1 MLFTIIPSFTASPV
15 MAQERQA
22 LFTHSVHFLDWG
34 DRGTSIVPMQGNN
47 QLVIDS
53 RAMGANGIPNNA
65 GRHRFFVLVF
75 DLSDFRNEMNYL
87 DEIVLS
93 LFTSGDGGA
102 NTANSQFNVYLMSAE
117 HAEELSQGRIST
129 LGEALDAGVVSYR
142 ENIVWNQVGSVP
154 HTRLNS
160 PDLLPYIEDYMAAN
174 PLARFVALKAQGTN
188 HLAAFY
194 PAVASGFCSQGF
206 SHRPHLQITAGTE
219 LWQVIESNEILA
231 SMIPSV
237 TYSNITLPTG
247 LSQVPAMNISWSSS
261 RPDLI
266 ANDGTVT
273 RPVFHD
279 NTTTVRLEAT
289 VTLGTVIRTFA
300 YYVRVLREGSYLGTT
315 PFVATREISIS
326 FDNISSHAGYVL
338 RIPSSYLARGNNYR
352 LLSATGELI
361 STFPMSTM
369 GDFTDVNVSDFV
381 SGTSANF
388 TLEAING
395 TFRQSDETFILD
407 GIDNE
412 LRNIINA
419 LNAIDLGDTSAIVSD
434 MTLPSESQGVQI
446 IWRSLNPE
454 FLSDTGRVD
463 RPFSWQPNA
472 NVQLAA
478 VGQVGGFTFQHIFAI
493 TILRQDGGQVFPEI
507 LDPMH
512 ISDEA
517 FFGVWNQAHQGWS
530 VTPILRYDLKPGL
543 RHVEAAVRRGDYP
556 AAREA
561 LLIYYRNRDTV
572 REFRPRNRH
581 NPLAADMYVQQ
592 IHGWVQVDEP
602 LAQAV
607 IGPEWGWHSIDLV
620 VRDNMSNSV
629 MILDSDMDGSAVEI
643 RSREFGNGQYAAYIE
658 IVADGVRRTFPVV
671 GDTFISAGDNIQR
684 NFGSEEILLVR
695 EAAGNPTTTITN
707 NFPGG
712 IPMPFGTNTAR
723 TYLLFDIPNAVGN
736 VTSMQLNIFARS
748 DNQDDKRVFLFSTG
762 HVQTFNEN
770 TFVWGDH
777 TPNIINHK
785 EIGFVYEAAINGL
798 WGGHFEFLNSIT
810 RMYPLGPL
818 IDRYHET
825 GDEIFAWTAMHFMME
840 QFRQQPQP
848 HFPRPLEAGWR
859 TEWLCVLFFGTLES
873 ELMTPEIAT
882 AMLKYIHLHV
892 GNIHPSL
899 PGVGIGAAFNQV
911 MAQLTGAIRIM
922 AYFPEIQTLGGWN
935 QAKTSQVNL
944 FNRQINID
952 GSYTEGTTGYIN
964 LVLIE
969 LQRVLELISMVDG
982 MEDPHYRTLF
992 EYFVTLTR
1000 YMFNLTMNSGYT
1012 VPWGSGHR
1020 FPNFE
1025 RANVHSI
1032 EFPAV
1037 DPLGFYQYVYSGGAR
1052 GTRPYWTS
1060 IHYPDKSVAM
1070 LRSGWGPYD
1079 YSAFMGSKFGG
1090 THSHGDDLSLD
1101 IFAYGRSLLIEA
1113 GQGFS
1118 STFHHN
1124 TVEINRRNQRG
1135 FDFGVLNVN
1144 QPQKQFLST
1153 NSLFDFMEA
1162 GSRNLFPRFEDPG
1175 GNWHTG
1181 FEVNRKVLFVHNRF
1195 WIVSDFILPD
1205 DYNNPNHPERTP
1217 APHLYRQIWRPD
1229 QRNNLTIDPDT
1240 LIMRTNF
1247 ASGANLQII
1256 PADPDELTAVREVGD
1271 MRGHYGI
1278 EAAPFVSYMREA
1290 HVGPATF
1297 DTILF
1302 PEREGEQ
1309 TAVSVSRLAVTD
1321 VATPEVYV
1329 PRHEATA
1336 LRINIGF
1343 NTGFYYSS
1351 NDWQAGFPVPRVD
1364 PPGGQRLVR
1373 PTWNGQPGPPWNGM
1387 PEWQAAGLLRTR
1399 SFDEFTTDAEM
1410 AYVEVNGQ
1418 GNPVMI
1424 ALTKASFI
1432 DRDGT
1437 PLVTSDD
1444 RLPDLGIQWSAR
1456 TLELSVDVLDFNTRQ
1471 FPEGL
1476 IAVWEPPL
1484 RHNLLGNG
1492 VEIDSRH
1499 QAIDRVYLNGR
1510 RIQFTQVNGI
1520 ISTNGTPFSG
1530 DDGDIIERPPPQG
1543 PPDNIPQGPTNP
1555 SAPPSG
1561 PSAPSGP
1568 GGPVGPIGP
1577 TDPGNGNDVNNNVF
1591 NDIANHW
1598 ARDEIL
1604 EMYAQGVVNGV
1615 GNGQFA
1621 PNYNITRA
1629 QFAAILVR
1637 ALGIPLNAE
1646 SNNGD
1651 IFTDVNGTD
1660 WFASAVAAAYN
1671 VGLIRGYNG
1680 YFRPNDEV
1688 SRQEMAIMLMT
1699 ALEYMGFENDNYAD
1713 LSSFNDASSIADW
1726 AYNATSGAVGA
1737 GLMSGIGNGEF
1748 SPRTSATRAQATVVI
1763 SRLLD
1768 LRD

>member
-1 MLFTIIPSFTASPV
+1 
-15 MAQERQA
+15 MAQETRI
-22 LFTHSVHFLDWG
+22 LFTHSTHFLDWG
-34 DRGTSIVPMQGNN
+34 TRSTSVTAQQGNN
-47 QLVIDS
+47 QLVLDS
-53 RAMGANGIPNNA
+53 RQLGPGGIPNDM
-65 GRHRFFVLVF
+65 GRHRLFFLTF
-75 DLSDFRNEMNYL
+75 DISDFRDEINYL
-87 DEIVLS
+87 SEMVLS
-93 LFTSGDGGA
+93 MFASGDPGA
-102 NTANSQFNVYLMSAE
+102 NNANSQFNVYIMTAQD
-117 HAEELSQGRIST
+117 AEEIGQGRIAT
-129 LGEALDAGVVSYR
+129 LGEALDAGLVHYR
-142 ENIVWNQVGSVP
+142 DNMIWAHTGGVTPSARINSTDILP
-154 HTRLNS
+154 HIQN
-160 PDLLPYIEDYMAAN
+160 YVAEN
-174 PLARFVALKAQGTN
+174 PLSRFVVFKFRAPQG
-188 HLAAFY
+188 LGAFY
-194 PAVASGFCSQGF
+194 PANASGFCSQGF
-206 SHRPHLQITAGTE
+206 PHRPHLQIVEGGELGQVSRAGG
-219 LWQVIESNEILA
+219 ILA
-231 SMIPSV
+231 NMIPSI
-237 TYSNITLPTG
+237 TYSDITLPTV
-247 LSQVPAMNISWSSS
+247 LSEVPAVNIAWSSS
-261 RPDLI
+261 NPNLI
-266 ANDGTVT
+266 TTDGIVT

-279 NTTTVRLEAT
+279 NTTSVQLTAT
-289 VTLGTVIRTFA
+289 LTLGSITRNFI
-300 YYVRVLREGSYLGTT
+300 YNVRVLREGSYLGTT

-338 RIPSSYLARGNNYR
+338 RVPNSYLERGNNYN
-352 LLSATGELI
+352 LLSSTGTLI
-361 STFPMSTM
+361 STFQMSAM
-369 GDFTDVNVSDFV
+369 GDFTDVNVSDYV

-388 TLEAING
+388 TLEAVNG
-395 TFRQSDETFILD
+395 VFRQSNEIFVLD

-419 LNAIDLGDTSAIVSD
+419 LSMIDLGDTSAIVSD
-434 MTLPSESQGVQI
+434 MTLPSESQGVLI
-446 IWRSLNPE
+446 TWRSLNPE
-454 FLSDTGRVD
+454 FLSDSGRVD

-478 VGQVGGFTFQHIFAI
+478 VGQVGGFTFQQIFAI

-507 LDPMH
+507 MDPMH
-512 ISDEA
+512 ITDED
-517 FFGVWNQAHQGWS
+517 FFGVWSQAHQGWL
-530 VTPILRYDLKPGL
+530 VPPILRYDLKPGL
-543 RHVEAAVRRGDYP
+543 RDVEAAVQRGDYP

-607 IGPEWGWHSIDLV
+607 IGPEWGWHTIDLV
-620 VRDNMSNSV
+620 IRDNMSNSI

-643 RSREFGNGQYAAYIE
+643 RSREFGNGQYAAYLEMVI
-658 IVADGVRRTFPVV
+658 DGARRTFPVA
-671 GDTFISAGDNIQR
+671 GDTFISAGDNLHR

-695 EAAGNPTTTITN
+695 EAAGTPSTATTN
-707 NFPGG
+707 NFPNG
-712 IPMPFGTNTAR
+712 IPIPFGANTAR
-723 TYLLFDIPNAVGN
+723 TYLLFDISNISGN
-736 VTSMQLNIFARS
+736 ITSMELNIFARS
-748 DNQDDKRVFLFSTG
+748 DNQEDKRVFLFSTG

-770 TFVWGDH
+770 TFVWANH

-785 EIGFVYEAAINGL
+785 ETGFVYESGLNAL

-825 GDEIFAWTAMHFMME
+825 GDETFAWTAMHFMME
-840 QFRQQPQP
+840 QFRQQPRP
-848 HFPRPLEAGWR
+848 FFPRPLEAGWR

-882 AMLKYIHLHV
+882 AMLKYKHLHV
-892 GNIHPSL
+892 GRIYDSL
-899 PGVGIGAAFNQV
+899 PWVSIGAAFNQV
-911 MAQLTGAIRIM
+911 MAMLTGAVRIM
-922 AYFPEIQTLGGWN
+922 AYFPEIQAVGGWT
-935 QAKTSQVNL
+935 QANNSLVGL
-944 FNRQINID
+944 FDRQINID

-969 LQRVLELISMVDG
+969 LQRVLELIAMVDG
-982 MEDPHYRTLF
+982 MESPQLRTLTD
-992 EYFVTLTR
+992 YFITLTR
-1000 YMFNLTMNSGYT
+1000 YMFNLTMSSGYT

-1020 FPNFE
+1020 FDNFE
-1025 RANVHSI
+1025 RANVHSV

-1060 IHYPDKSVAM
+1060 VHYPDKAVAM
-1070 LRSGWGPYD
+1070 LRSGWGPND

-1090 THSHGDDLSLD
+1090 THSHGDDLALD
-1101 IFAYGRSLLIEA
+1101 VFAYGRSLLIEA
-1113 GQGFS
+1113 GQGLS

-1124 TVEINRRNQRG
+1124 TIDINRRNQLG
-1135 FDFGVLNVN
+1135 FDFGLINVN

-1162 GSRNLFPRFEDPG
+1162 GSRNIFPRFQDPAD
-1175 GNWHTG
+1175 NWHAG

-1195 WIVSDFILPD
+1195 WIVSDFIFPD
-1205 DYNNPNHPERTP
+1205 DYNNPSHPERTP
-1217 APHLYRQIWRPD
+1217 APHLYRQTWRPD

-1247 ASGANLQII
+1247 ESGPNIQIV
-1256 PADPDELTAVREVGD
+1256 PADPHELTAVREVGD
-1271 MRGHYGI
+1271 MRGHHGV
-1278 EAAPFVSYMREA
+1278 EAAPFIFYMRED
-1290 HVGPATF
+1290 HIGPATF

-1302 PEREGEQ
+1302 PEQEGEQ
-1309 TAVSVSRLAVTD
+1309 TAVSVSRLPITD
-1321 VATPEVYV
+1321 VETPEVYV

-1351 NDWQAGFPVPRVD
+1351 NDWQAGFPVPRVN
-1364 PPGGQRLVR
+1364 PVGGQRLVR
-1373 PTWNGQPGPPWNGM
+1373 PTWNGLPGLPWNGM
-1387 PEWQAAGLLRTR
+1387 PEWRAEGLLRTR

-1432 DRDGT
+1432 DRDGE

-1444 RLPDLGIQWSAR
+1444 RLPDLGIRWSAR

-1471 FPEGL
+1471 FPKGL
-1476 IAVWEPPL
+1476 IAVWEAPL
-1484 RHNLLGNG
+1484 RENLLGYG

-1499 QAIDRVYLNGR
+1499 QAIDRVYLNGQ
-1510 RIQFTQVNGI
+1510 RIQFTQVDGI

-1530 DDGDIIERPPPQG
+1530 NDNGGNDNDDRIPVG
-1543 PPDNIPQGPTNP
+1543 PPDNTPWRDPNP
-1555 SAPPSG
+1555 SV
-1561 PSAPSGP
+1561 PSGP
-1568 GGPVGPIGP
+1568 GGPSGPSGPSGPIGPGGPIGP
-1577 TDPGNGNDVNNNVF
+1577 TDPGNGNGVNNNIF

-1604 EMYAQGVVNGV
+1604 KMYAQGVVNGV

-1637 ALGIPLNAE
+1637 ALGLSLDNGYA
-1646 SNNGD
+1646 NGD
-1651 IFTDVNGTD
+1651 IFNDVNGID

-1671 VGLIRGYNG
+1671 AGIVRGYNG
-1680 YFRPNDEV
+1680 TFRPNDEV

-1699 ALEYMGFENDNYAD
+1699 ALGFMGLENDNYAD
-1713 LSSFNDASSIADW
+1713 LSSFSDVSLIADW
-1726 AYNATSGAVGA
+1726 AYNAVSGAVGA
-1737 GLMSGIGNGEF
+1737 GLMSGVGNGEF
-1748 SPRTSATRAQATVVI
+1748 SPQTSATRAQATVVI